1 MCGRNIL
8 LRLFNEEECRVIS
21 TGSCC
26 DVCEAK
32 AQNKYLLEDNR
43 KELKILIDALDKVG
57 WKGTVKIAEWIR
69 GSKISWTDAFDKSS
83 ISYGNHQGK
92 GIDYWHSFIKQC
104 HVSSLIQLEL
114 KSMIKNN
121 GHYAVQ
127 GVYYPLPKL
136 RKKTSRR

>member
-1 MCGRNIL
+1 MRSQSSKSV
-8 LRLFNEEECRVIS
+8 FF
-21 TGSCC
+21 
-26 DVCEAK
+26 
-32 AQNKYLLEDNR
+32 LENNW

-127 GVYYPLPKL
+127 GVYYTLPKL